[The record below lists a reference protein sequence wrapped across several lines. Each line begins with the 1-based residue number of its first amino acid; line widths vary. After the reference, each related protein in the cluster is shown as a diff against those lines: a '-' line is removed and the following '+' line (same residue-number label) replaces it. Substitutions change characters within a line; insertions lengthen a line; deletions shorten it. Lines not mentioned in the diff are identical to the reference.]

1 MPTFANAMQ
10 MLIIFHAITVYIL
23 RSTFNITIYANVLLN
38 KPDFIYSTTDTY
50 NERNGQTI
58 SLSFRYN
65 FGKLEDDKSQSRRKS
80 FEKDGQGGSMD
91 MGY

>member
-1 MPTFANAMQ
+1 
-10 MLIIFHAITVYIL
+10 MLRTKPLDNTVASNGNTYD
-23 RSTFNITIYANVLLN
+23 SAFE
-38 KPDFIYSTTDTY
+38 TTDSY